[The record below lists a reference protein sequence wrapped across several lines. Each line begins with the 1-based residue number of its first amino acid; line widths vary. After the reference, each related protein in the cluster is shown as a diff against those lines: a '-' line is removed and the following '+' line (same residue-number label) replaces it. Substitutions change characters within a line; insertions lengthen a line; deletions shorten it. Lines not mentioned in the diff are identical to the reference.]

1 MLMRGCESR
10 VGHRLSRPGKHVC
23 TKTRMQTSAYKV
35 KLGSE
40 SGMGKLSRSSERQEK
55 SESERPG
62 MFIED

>member
-10 VGHRLSRPGKHVC
+10 KGHRLNRRGKRVC
-23 TKTRMQTSAYKV
+23 KKRRMQTSAYKA

-40 SGMGKLSRSSERQEK
+40 SSMGRFSSPPERQER